1 MHKYTINLEQIRR
14 IAHDSSGEINRA
26 RHRAYKECSEGHDLP
41 GLWPHLY
48 VYSDMSWSVEYSPN
62 PARVLI
68 SKTMAE
74 PLCTAALEEAIRFG
88 LQDNCEFVELVV
100 VIKHEEI
107 KPTVE
112 IKRRGRPKKQAEKGQ
127 QRFF

>member
-1 MHKYTINLEQIRR
+1 MTKYTINLEQIRR
-14 IAHDSSGEINRA
+14 IAHDSSGEINKA
-26 RHRAYKECSEGHDLP
+26 RHHAYKECSEGHDLP

-48 VYSDMSWSVEYSPN
+48 VYSDMSWSVEYNLN

-74 PLCTAALEEAIRFG
+74 SLSTLALEEAIKFG
-88 LQDNCEFVELVV
+88 LQSNCEFVESVI

-107 KPTVE
+107 KPIVE
-112 IKRRGRPKKQAEKGQ
+112 VKHRGRPKKQVEKGQ
-127 QRFF
+127 QKFF